1 MHEMSIAQSII
12 DIVNDTL
19 IEHEKEKLRE
29 IVVDI
34 GELVAVVPESLQ
46 FCYEAIVNGTKYNN
60 AELKINIKPLRIKCN
75 DCEVESKIKK
85 YSFVCPD
92 CDSTNISILSGEE
105 LNIRYLEVD

>member
-12 DIVNDTL
+12 DIVDDTL
-19 IEHEKEKLRE
+19 AENEKNKLRE

-46 FCYEAIVNGTKYNN
+46 FCFEAIVSDTIYEK
-60 AELKINIKPLRIKCN
+60 AELKINIKALKINCN
-75 DCEVESKIKK
+75 DCDVESKIEK
-85 YSFVCPD
+85 YSFMCPN
-92 CDSTNISILSGEE
+92 CDSTNISVLSGEE

>member
-12 DIVNDTL
+12 DIVDDTL
-19 IEHEKEKLRE
+19 KENESENLRE

-46 FCYEAIVNGTKYNN
+46 FCYEAIVNGTKYEK
-60 AELKINIKPLRIKCN
+60 AELKIIIKPLKIVCN
-75 DCEVESKIKK
+75 NCKVESKIEK
-85 YSFVCPD
+85 YSFLCPD
-92 CDSTNISILSGEE
+92 CNSTNISVLSGEE